1 MNNIQM
7 IIEISTF
14 PSALATSSKY
24 DVFSMLYINFIYSHV
39 SGAMQT
45 PNGLNKESRKELH
58 N

>member
-1 MNNIQM
+1 M

-45 PNGLNKESRKELH
+45 PNGLNRESRKELH
-58 N
+58 H